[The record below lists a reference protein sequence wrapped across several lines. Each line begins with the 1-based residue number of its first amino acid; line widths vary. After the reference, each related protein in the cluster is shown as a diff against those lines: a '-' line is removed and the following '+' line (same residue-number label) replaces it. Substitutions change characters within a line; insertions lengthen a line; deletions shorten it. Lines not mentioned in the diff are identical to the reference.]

1 MSEVYTFDC
10 GCKFPVLDKSQE
22 FPLIDFSA
30 KIENINLDCYRTWE
44 LISKGNTKGCFQLE
58 SRLGQTMA
66 RKLKPTNIEQLS
78 ALISILRPGCLE
90 AYREGKSVSNHYID
104 KKNGQ
109 ESIDYYHSSLKEIL
123 DKTYGEMIYQEQAM
137 QIAQKIAGFD
147 LQEADM
153 LRKAIGKKK
162 PEEMAKIKTK
172 FLAGT
177 KKSKI
182 VSEDQAMEIFN
193 WIEKSQRYSFNKS
206 HAVSYAINAYL
217 SAYSKAHFPK
227 IFFASYLR
235 FAKDKVDPQQE
246 IKELVRNAMEMDIDI
261 SIPDFRNLNEF
272 FILKDKRIFFGL
284 TDIKGV
290 GQSVFNKILEIVK
303 DKDIK
308 HMSWLEILS
317 IVLLD
322 INSIA
327 AKALIASGAYD
338 YFKKNR
344 TEMLF
349 EYDICSNL
357 TKKELAYL
365 QEIIILDSTSSLKSI
380 LRQIIETKKINKN
393 RKIIFENLIHSID
406 KPPYSLADKIEW
418 ISDTE
423 SGLLGVS
430 VSCSKLDSYDISMT
444 NTNCKDFKS
453 SSIAKNII
461 LAAEI
466 ANVNVTK
473 TKTGKNP
480 GLEMCFLTI
489 EDQVGMLDSV
499 ILFPE
504 QYLKYRDHLING
516 NILVFMGARS
526 KTKDALIVEKCF
538 MPAT

>member
-1 MSEVYTFDC
+1 
-10 GCKFPVLDKSQE
+10 
-22 FPLIDFSA
+22 
-30 KIENINLDCYRTWE
+30 
-44 LISKGNTKGCFQLE
+44 
-58 SRLGQTMA
+58 
-66 RKLKPTNIEQLS
+66 
-78 ALISILRPGCLE
+78 
-90 AYREGKSVSNHYID
+90 
-104 KKNGQ
+104 
-109 ESIDYYHSSLKEIL
+109 
-123 DKTYGEMIYQEQAM
+123 
-137 QIAQKIAGFD
+137 
-147 LQEADM
+147 
-153 LRKAIGKKK
+153 
-162 PEEMAKIKTK
+162 
-172 FLAGT
+172 
-177 KKSKI
+177 
-182 VSEDQAMEIFN
+182 MEIFN

-380 LRQIIETKKINKN
+380 LRQIIETKKINK
-393 RKIIFENLIHSID
+393 RL
-406 KPPYSLADKIEW
+406 
-418 ISDTE
+418 
-423 SGLLGVS
+423 
-430 VSCSKLDSYDISMT
+430 
-444 NTNCKDFKS
+444 
-453 SSIAKNII
+453 
-461 LAAEI
+461 EI
-466 ANVNVTK
+466 T
-473 TKTGKNP
+473 
-480 GLEMCFLTI
+480 
-489 EDQVGMLDSV
+489 
-499 ILFPE
+499 
-504 QYLKYRDHLING
+504 
-516 NILVFMGARS
+516 
-526 KTKDALIVEKCF
+526 
-538 MPAT
+538 